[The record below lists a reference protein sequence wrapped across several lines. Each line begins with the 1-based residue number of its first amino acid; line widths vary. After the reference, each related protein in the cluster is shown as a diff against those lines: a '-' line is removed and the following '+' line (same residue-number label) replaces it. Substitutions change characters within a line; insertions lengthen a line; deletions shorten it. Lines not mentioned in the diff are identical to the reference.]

1 MDGVLQGFFVVG
13 VVLLIGYI
21 LGRTKTLG
29 PEGSKVLSTLTFM
42 VGLPCLMFSAI
53 ASRHISDVL
62 SATGLISVVTA
73 VAVMVV
79 FTVAGLIGRWGVRR
93 TTIGALSVGI
103 VNSTNLGVP
112 LSLYILGSATYVT
125 PIMLFQLAIV
135 TPIALTILD
144 LTDPAGKHVSIW
156 RVLSIP
162 FRNPVTVAAILG
174 IVVSALGIELP
185 RLVLDPLTLVAQL
198 AVPLMLII
206 FGMSLHGLSVRP
218 GIEDRVPTTI
228 AVILEVGSPARAR
241 MDPGRLR
248 LPPGPLQHIR
258 GHGVC
263 HPSNRPERG
272 PLCRPLRRGPRDCPV
287 NGGVHQYL
295 GCPTAAGGGLAV
307 RLRPTAVHL
316 AGPPPPTLKP
326 DGARDTVCRGV
337 SGWF

>member
-1 MDGVLQGFFVVG
+1 MDGVLQGFFVVS

-21 LGRTKTLG
+21 LGRTKALG

-73 VAVMVV
+73 VAVMLV

-125 PIMLFQLAIV
+125 PIMLFQLAVV

-156 RVLSIP
+156 QVLSIP

-174 IVVSALGIELP
+174 VAVSALGIEVPKLI
-185 RLVLDPLTLVAQL
+185 LDPLALVAQL

-218 GIEDRVPTTI
+218 GIGDRVPTTV
-228 AVILEVGSPARAR
+228 AVILKSAVQPALAWILAAFVFHLDPFSTFVVTACAILPTGQNVVLYAVRYGVGQGIAQS
-241 MDPGRLR
+241 
-248 LPPGPLQHIR
+248 
-258 GHGVC
+258 
-263 HPSNRPERG
+263 
-272 PLCRPLRRGPRDCPV
+272 
-287 NGGVHQYL
+287 
-295 GCPTAAGGGLAV
+295 TAVFSSILAV
-307 RLRPTAVHL
+307 PLL
-316 AGPPPPTLKP
+316 L
-326 DGARDTVCRGV
+326 GAAWLFG
-337 SGWF
+337 

>member
-1 MDGVLQGFFVVG
+1 MDGVLQGFFVVS

-21 LGRTKTLG
+21 LGRTKALG

-73 VAVMVV
+73 VAVMLV

-144 LTDPAGKHVSIW
+144 LTDPAGKQVSVW

-174 IVVSALGIELP
+174 VGVSALGIEVPSLI
-185 RLVLDPLTLVAQL
+185 LDPLSLVAQL

-218 GIEDRVPTTI
+218 GIGDRAPTTV
-228 AVILEVGSPARAR
+228 AVILKSAVQPALAWILAAFVFHLDPFGTFVVTACAILPTGQNVVLYAVRYGVGQGIAQS
-241 MDPGRLR
+241 
-248 LPPGPLQHIR
+248 
-258 GHGVC
+258 
-263 HPSNRPERG
+263 
-272 PLCRPLRRGPRDCPV
+272 
-287 NGGVHQYL
+287 
-295 GCPTAAGGGLAV
+295 TAVFTSILAV
-307 RLRPTAVHL
+307 PLL
-316 AGPPPPTLKP
+316 L
-326 DGARDTVCRGV
+326 GAAWLFG
-337 SGWF
+337 